1 MARDE
6 PADRSE
12 STAPA
17 QASTA
22 TIRPRKSLGQHFL
35 TDRRVLQRIL
45 AAASLSPTDTVIEA
59 GAGTGVLTRA
69 LAAAAG
75 KVIAVEIDEALCAHL
90 HRRLAA
96 YPNVEP
102 VCGDI
107 LSLSPNDLLARAQAS
122 PPYVVVANLPYY
134 IASAVLRHFLESAQ
148 PPARMIV
155 MVQAE
160 VAQSIAA
167 PPGRMSLLSV
177 GVQFY
182 AQAKILFYVPP
193 RAFRP
198 PPKVRSAVI
207 RLDVRPQPAVA
218 VDDRQAF
225 FHLVQAGFAA
235 PRKQLRNAIALG
247 LSIDPASAQ
256 SLLDAANID
265 PHRRAQTLSLDE
277 WGCLYRAWRGTAA
290 LLGRSDAPCA

>member
-1 MARDE
+1 MARGQ

-12 STAPA
+12 STATA
-17 QASTA
+17 RAATA

-45 AAASLSPTDTVIEA
+45 AAAALSPADTVIEV
-59 GAGTGVLTRA
+59 GAGKGVLTQA

-75 KVIAVEIDEALCAHL
+75 KVIAVEIDDALCARL
-90 HRRLAA
+90 RSRLAA
-96 YPNVEP
+96 CPNVEP
-102 VCGDI
+102 VCADI
-107 LSLSPNDLLARAQAS
+107 LSLSPDELLAHAEAS

-134 IASAVLRHFLESAQ
+134 IASAVLRHFLESAR

-160 VAQSIAA
+160 VGQSIAA
-167 PPGRMSLLSV
+167 PPGRMGLLSV

-182 AQAKILFYVPP
+182 AQARVLFYVPP
-193 RAFRP
+193 RAFHP
-198 PPKVRSAVI
+198 PPKVRSALI
-207 RLDVRPQPAVA
+207 RLDVRPEPAVA

-235 PRKQLRNAIALG
+235 PRKQLRNALALG
-247 LSIDPASAQ
+247 LGIEPAAAR

-265 PHRRAQTLSLDE
+265 PIRRAQTLSLDE
-277 WGCLYRAWRGTAA
+277 WGCLYRAWRGN
-290 LLGRSDAPCA
+290 GRPSGQQ

>member
-1 MARDE
+1 MVA
-6 PADRSE
+6 
-12 STAPA
+12 
-17 QASTA
+17 
-22 TIRPRKSLGQHFL
+22 IRPRKSLGQHFL

-45 AAASLSPTDTVIEA
+45 AAAALSPGDTVVEA
-59 GAGTGVLTRA
+59 GAGKGVLTQA

-90 HRRLAA
+90 RRRLAA
-96 YPNVEP
+96 FPNVEP

-107 LSLSPNDLLARAQAS
+107 LALSPDELLAHAQVS

-134 IASAVLRHFLESAQ
+134 IASAVLRHFLESAR

-160 VAQSIAA
+160 VGQSIAA
-167 PPGRMSLLSV
+167 SPGRMGLLSV

-182 AQAKILFYVPP
+182 AQARVLFYVPP
-193 RAFRP
+193 RAFHP

-207 RLDVRPQPAVA
+207 RLDVRPEPAVA

-225 FHLVQAGFAA
+225 FRLVQAGFAA
-235 PRKQLRNAIALG
+235 PRKQLRNALALG
-247 LSIDPASAQ
+247 LSIEPAAAR

-265 PHRRAQTLSLDE
+265 PIRRAQTLSLDE
-277 WGCLYRAWRGTAA
+277 WGYLYRAWRGN
-290 LLGRSDAPCA
+290 GRPSGQQ

>member
-1 MARDE
+1 M
-6 PADRSE
+6 
-12 STAPA
+12 
-17 QASTA
+17 
-22 TIRPRKSLGQHFL
+22 RPRKSLGQHFL

-45 AAASLSPTDTVIEA
+45 AAASLSPTDTVIEV
-59 GAGTGVLTRA
+59 GAGKGVLTRA

-75 KVIAVEIDEALCAHL
+75 RVIAVEIDRHLCEDL
-90 HRRLAA
+90 RRRLAA
-96 YPNVEP
+96 RPNVEP
-102 VCGDI
+102 VCADI
-107 LSLSPNDLLARAQAS
+107 LSLSPDKLLTSALAS
-122 PPYVVVANLPYY
+122 APYVVVANLPYY
-134 IASAVLRHFLESAQ
+134 IASAVLRHFLESAR

-167 PPGRMSLLSV
+167 SPGRMGLLSV

-182 AQAKILFYVPP
+182 AQARVLFYVPP

-207 RLDVRPQPAVA
+207 RLDVRPEPAVA

-235 PRKQLRNAIALG
+235 PRKQLRNALTLG
-247 LSIDPASAQ
+247 LGVDPAAAQ
-256 SLLDAANID
+256 GLLETADID

-277 WGCLYRAWRGTAA
+277 WGCLYRAWRGN
-290 LLGRSDAPCA
+290 GRPSRRE

>member
-1 MARDE
+1 MVA
-6 PADRSE
+6 
-12 STAPA
+12 
-17 QASTA
+17 
-22 TIRPRKSLGQHFL
+22 IRPRKSLGQHFL

-45 AAASLSPTDTVIEA
+45 AAASLSSTDTVIEA
-59 GAGTGVLTRA
+59 GAGKGVLTQA

-90 HRRLAA
+90 RRRLAA
-96 YPNVEP
+96 FPNVEP

-107 LSLSPNDLLARAQAS
+107 LSISPDELLTHAQAS

-134 IASAVLRHFLESAQ
+134 IASAVLRHLLESAR
-148 PPARMIV
+148 PPTRMIV

-160 VAQSIAA
+160 VGQSIAA

-182 AQAKILFYVPP
+182 AQAKVLFYVPP
-193 RAFRP
+193 RAFHP

-207 RLDVRPQPAVA
+207 RLDVRPEPAVA

-225 FHLVQAGFAA
+225 FRLVHAGFAA
-235 PRKQLRNAIALG
+235 PRKQLRNALALG
-247 LSIDPASAQ
+247 LGIDPAAAR
-256 SLLDAANID
+256 SLLDAASID
-265 PHRRAQTLSLDE
+265 PQRRAQTLSLDE
-277 WGCLYRAWRGTAA
+277 WGCLYRAWRGN
-290 LLGRSDAPCA
+290 GCPCGQQ

>member
-1 MARDE
+1 MARGQ
-6 PADRSE
+6 PANCSE
-12 STAPA
+12 SAATARA
-17 QASTA
+17 AA
-22 TIRPRKSLGQHFL
+22 TIHPRKRLGQHFL

-45 AAASLSPTDTVIEA
+45 AAASLSSADTVIEV
-59 GAGTGVLTRA
+59 GAGSGVLTQA
-69 LAAAAG
+69 LAKAAG
-75 KVIAVEIDEALCAHL
+75 KVIAVEIDQGLYDHL
-90 HRRLAA
+90 RRRLAA
-96 YPNVEP
+96 YPSVEP

-107 LSLSPNDLLARAQAS
+107 LSLPPGELLSRAQAS

-134 IASAVLRHFLESAQ
+134 IASAVLRRFLESAQ

-160 VAQSIAA
+160 VGQSIAA

-177 GVQFY
+177 SVQFY
-182 AQAKILFYVPP
+182 AQAKVLFYVPP

-207 RLDVRPQPAVA
+207 RLDVRPEPAVA

-235 PRKQLRNAIALG
+235 PRKQLRNALALG

-256 SLLDAANID
+256 SLLETANID
-265 PHRRAQTLSLDE
+265 ARRRAQTLSLDE
-277 WGCLYRAWRGTAA
+277 WGCLYRTWRGN
-290 LLGRSDAPCA
+290 GRPSGQE

>member
-1 MARDE
+1 MARGQ
-6 PADRSE
+6 PGNRSE
-12 STAPA
+12 WTAA
-17 QASTA
+17 ARAATA

-45 AAASLSPTDTVIEA
+45 AAASLSPADTVIEV
-59 GAGTGVLTRA
+59 GAGKGVLTQS
-69 LAAAAG
+69 LASAAG
-75 KVIAVEIDEALCAHL
+75 RVIAVEIDEDLCAHL
-90 HRRLAA
+90 RRRLAA
-96 YPNVEP
+96 RPNVES
-102 VCGDI
+102 VCADI
-107 LSLSPNDLLARAQAS
+107 LSLSPDDLLTRAQAS

-134 IASAVLRHFLESAQ
+134 IASAVLRHLLESSQ

-160 VAQSIAA
+160 VGQSIAA

-177 GVQFY
+177 SVQFY
-182 AQAKILFYVPP
+182 AQAKLLFYVPP

-207 RLDVRPQPAVA
+207 RLDVRPEPAVA

-235 PRKQLRNAIALG
+235 PRKQLRNALALG
-247 LSIDPASAQ
+247 LNIDPASAR
-256 SLLDAANID
+256 SLLDTANID
-265 PHRRAQTLSLDE
+265 PSRRAQTLSLDE
-277 WGCLYRAWRGTAA
+277 WGCLYRAWRGNDR
-290 LLGRSDAPCA
+290 LSGQE

>member
-1 MARDE
+1 MARGQ

-12 STAPA
+12 STGAA
-17 QASTA
+17 RAATA

-45 AAASLSPTDTVIEA
+45 AAAALSPADTVIEV
-59 GAGTGVLTRA
+59 GAGRGVLTQA

-75 KVIAVEIDEALCAHL
+75 KVIALEIDDALCAHL
-90 HRRLAA
+90 RRRLAA
-96 YPNVEP
+96 FPNVEP
-102 VCGDI
+102 VSGDI
-107 LSLSPNDLLARAQAS
+107 LALSPDELLTRAQAS

-182 AQAKILFYVPP
+182 AQARVLFYVPP
-193 RAFRP
+193 RAFHP

-207 RLDVRPQPAVA
+207 RLDVRPEPAVA

-225 FHLVQAGFAA
+225 FRLVQAGFAA
-235 PRKQLRNAIALG
+235 PRKQLRNALALG
-247 LSIDPASAQ
+247 LGIDPAAAR
-256 SLLDAANID
+256 SLLDTANID
-265 PHRRAQTLSLDE
+265 PSRRAQTLSLDE
-277 WGCLYRAWRGTAA
+277 WGCLYRAWRGN
-290 LLGRSDAPCA
+290 GRPCGQQ

>member
-1 MARDE
+1 MARGQ

-12 STAPA
+12 STATGEA
-17 QASTA
+17 ATA

-45 AAASLSPTDTVIEA
+45 AAASLSSTDTVVEV
-59 GAGTGVLTRA
+59 GAGKGVLTQA

-75 KVIAVEIDEALCAHL
+75 KVIAVEIDERLCAHL
-90 HRRLAA
+90 RSRLASC
-96 YPNVEP
+96 PNVEP
-102 VCGDI
+102 VCADI
-107 LSLSPNDLLARAQAS
+107 LALSPDELLARAQAS

-134 IASAVLRHFLESAQ
+134 IASAVLRHLLESAR

-167 PPGRMSLLSV
+167 PPGRMSLLSI

-182 AQAKILFYVPP
+182 AQARVIFYVPP
-193 RAFRP
+193 RAFHP

-207 RLDVRPQPAVA
+207 RLDVRPKPAVA

-235 PRKQLRNAIALG
+235 PRKQLRNALALG
-247 LSIDPASAQ
+247 LGIDPAAART
-256 SLLDAANID
+256 LLDTANID
-265 PHRRAQTLSLDE
+265 PSRRAQTLSLDE
-277 WGCLYRAWRGTAA
+277 WGCLYRAWRGS
-290 LLGRSDAPCA
+290 GRPSGQQ

>member
-1 MARDE
+1 MARDQ

-12 STAPA
+12 STATA
-17 QASTA
+17 RAATA

-45 AAASLSPTDTVIEA
+45 AAAALSPADTVIEV
-59 GAGTGVLTRA
+59 GAGKGVLTQA

-75 KVIAVEIDEALCAHL
+75 RVIAVEIDEALCARL
-90 HRRLAA
+90 RSRLAA
-96 YPNVEP
+96 FPSVEP
-102 VCGDI
+102 VCADI
-107 LSLSPNDLLARAQAS
+107 LALSPDELLAHAQVS

-134 IASAVLRHFLESAQ
+134 IASAVLRHFLESAR

-160 VAQSIAA
+160 VGQSIAA
-167 PPGRMSLLSV
+167 PPGRMGLLSV

-182 AQAKILFYVPP
+182 AQARVLFYVPP
-193 RAFRP
+193 RAFHP

-207 RLDVRPQPAVA
+207 RLDVRAEPAVA

-225 FHLVQAGFAA
+225 FRLVQAGFAA
-235 PRKQLRNAIALG
+235 PRKQLRNALALG
-247 LSIDPASAQ
+247 LSIEPAAAR

-265 PHRRAQTLSLDE
+265 PSRRAQTLTLDE
-277 WGCLYRAWRGTAA
+277 WGCLYRAWRGN
-290 LLGRSDAPCA
+290 GRPSGQQ

>member
-1 MARDE
+1 MARGQ
-6 PADRSE
+6 PANRSE
-12 STAPA
+12 SAATARA
-17 QASTA
+17 ATA

-45 AAASLSPTDTVIEA
+45 AAASLSSADTVIEV
-59 GAGTGVLTRA
+59 GAGKGVLTRA

-75 KVIAVEIDEALCAHL
+75 KVIAVEIDEGLCEHL
-90 HRRLAA
+90 RRRLAA
-96 YPNVEP
+96 HPNVEP

-107 LSLSPNDLLARAQAS
+107 LSLAPDELLARAQAS

-134 IASAVLRHFLESAQ
+134 IASAVLRHFLESAR
-148 PPARMIV
+148 PPTRMIV

-160 VAQSIAA
+160 VGQSIAA

-182 AQAKILFYVPP
+182 AQAKVLFYVPP

-207 RLDVRPQPAVA
+207 RLDVRPEPAVA

-235 PRKQLRNAIALG
+235 RRKQLRNALALG
-247 LSIDPASAQ
+247 LSIDAASAQ
-256 SLLDAANID
+256 SLLDTASID
-265 PHRRAQTLSLDE
+265 PTRRAQTLSLDE
-277 WGCLYRAWRGTAA
+277 WGCLYRAWRGD
-290 LLGRSDAPCA
+290 GRPSRQE

>member
-1 MARDE
+1 MARGQ
-6 PADRSE
+6 PANRSE
-12 STAPA
+12 SAATA
-17 QASTA
+17 QAATA

-45 AAASLSPTDTVIEA
+45 AAASLSSADTVIEV
-59 GAGTGVLTRA
+59 GAGKGVLTRA
-69 LAAAAG
+69 LASAAG
-75 KVIAVEIDEALCAHL
+75 RVIAVEIDEGLCAHL
-90 HRRLAA
+90 RRRLAA
-96 YPNVEP
+96 RPNVEP

-107 LSLSPNDLLARAQAS
+107 LSLSPDELLARAQAS

-148 PPARMIV
+148 PPVRMIV

-160 VAQSIAA
+160 VGQSIAA

-177 GVQFY
+177 SVQFY
-182 AQAKILFYVPP
+182 AQAKVLFYVPP

-207 RLDVRPQPAVA
+207 RLDVRLEPAVA
-218 VDDRQAF
+218 VDDRDAF
-225 FHLVQAGFAA
+225 FQLVQAGFAA
-235 PRKQLRNAIALG
+235 PRKQLRNALALG
-247 LSIDPASAQ
+247 LGIEPTSAR

-265 PHRRAQTLSLDE
+265 ASRRAQTLSLDE
-277 WGCLYRAWRGTAA
+277 WGCLYHAWRESS
-290 LLGRSDAPCA
+290 RPSESDAPCA

>member
-1 MARDE
+1 MARGQ
-6 PADRSE
+6 PGKPS
-12 STAPA
+12 
-17 QASTA
+17 QAAATSQAAAA

-45 AAASLSPTDTVIEA
+45 AAASLSPADCVIEV
-59 GAGTGVLTRA
+59 GAGSGVLTKG
-69 LAAAAG
+69 LASAAG
-75 KVIAVEIDEALCAHL
+75 RVIAVEIDEGLCGHL
-90 HRRLAA
+90 RRRLEA

-107 LSLSPNDLLARAQAS
+107 LSLSPDELLARAQAS

-148 PPARMIV
+148 PPSRMIV

-160 VAQSIAA
+160 VAQSMAA

-177 GVQFY
+177 SVQFY
-182 AQAKILFYVPP
+182 AQAKVLFYVPP
-193 RAFRP
+193 RAFHP

-207 RLDVRPQPAVA
+207 RLDVRSEPAVS
-218 VDDRQAF
+218 VDNRQAF
-225 FHLVQAGFAA
+225 FRLVRAGFAA
-235 PRKQLRNAIALG
+235 PRKQLRNALALG

-256 SLLDAANID
+256 SLLETANID
-265 PHRRAQTLSLDE
+265 PKRRAQTLSLDE
-277 WGCLYRAWRGTAA
+277 WGCLYRAWRGN
-290 LLGRSDAPCA
+290 GRPSSRE

>member
-1 MARDE
+1 MARGQ
-6 PADRSE
+6 PGNRSE
-12 STAPA
+12 PEAA
-17 QASTA
+17 GRAATA
-22 TIRPRKSLGQHFL
+22 TVRPLKSLGQHFL

-45 AAASLSPTDTVIEA
+45 AAASLSSADTVIEV
-59 GAGTGVLTRA
+59 GAGKGVLTQA
-69 LAAAAG
+69 LASAAG
-75 KVIAVEIDEALCAHL
+75 RVIAVEIDEGLCAHL
-90 HRRLAA
+90 RRRLAVR
-96 YPNVEP
+96 PNVEP
-102 VCGDI
+102 VCADI
-107 LSLSPNDLLARAQAS
+107 LSLSPNELLARAQAS

-148 PPARMIV
+148 PPTRMIV

-177 GVQFY
+177 SVQFY
-182 AQAKILFYVPP
+182 AQAKVLFYVPP

-207 RLDVRPQPAVA
+207 RLDVRPEPAVA

-225 FHLVQAGFAA
+225 FRLVQAGFAA
-235 PRKQLRNAIALG
+235 PRKQLRNALALG
-247 LSIDPASAQ
+247 LSIDAASAR
-256 SLLDAANID
+256 SLLDTADID

-277 WGCLYRAWRGTAA
+277 WGCLYRAWRGN
-290 LLGRSDAPCA
+290 GRPSGQE

>member
-1 MARDE
+1 MARGQQGN
-6 PADRSE
+6 RTK
-12 STAPA
+12 STATA
-17 QASTA
+17 RAATA

-45 AAASLSPTDTVIEA
+45 AAASLSSADTVIEV
-59 GAGTGVLTRA
+59 GAGKGVLTRA

-75 KVIAVEIDEALCAHL
+75 KVIAVEIDEGLCEHL
-90 HRRLAA
+90 RRRLAA
-96 YPNVEP
+96 RSNVEP

-107 LSLSPNDLLARAQAS
+107 LSLAPDELLARAQAS

-148 PPARMIV
+148 PPATLIV

-160 VAQSIAA
+160 VGQSIAA

-182 AQAKILFYVPP
+182 AQAKVLFYVPP

-207 RLDVRPQPAVA
+207 RLDVRPEPAVA

-225 FHLVQAGFAA
+225 FRLVQAGFAA
-235 PRKQLRNAIALG
+235 PRKQLRNALALG
-247 LSIDPASAQ
+247 LSIDAASAR
-256 SLLDAANID
+256 SLLDTANID
-265 PHRRAQTLSLDE
+265 PTRRAQTLSLDE
-277 WGCLYRAWRGTAA
+277 WGCLYRAWREN
-290 LLGRSDAPCA
+290 GRPSGQK

>member
-1 MARDE
+1 MARGQSGNRSE
-6 PADRSE
+6 PAVAR
-12 STAPA
+12 AA
-17 QASTA
+17 TA

-45 AAASLSPTDTVIEA
+45 AAAGLSPADTVIEV
-59 GAGTGVLTRA
+59 GAGKGVLTRA
-69 LAAAAG
+69 LAAAA
-75 KVIAVEIDEALCAHL
+75 KVIAVEIDEGLCAHL
-90 HRRLAA
+90 RRRLAA
-96 YPNVEP
+96 YPNIEP

-107 LSLSPNDLLARAQAS
+107 LSLPPEELLARAQAS

-160 VAQSIAA
+160 VGQSIAA

-177 GVQFY
+177 SVQFY
-182 AQAKILFYVPP
+182 AQARVLFYVPP
-193 RAFRP
+193 RAFHP

-207 RLDVRPQPAVA
+207 RLDVRPEPAVA

-225 FHLVQAGFAA
+225 FRLVQAGFAA
-235 PRKQLRNAIALG
+235 PRKQLRNALALG
-247 LSIDPASAQ
+247 LSFEPSDAQ
-256 SLLDAANID
+256 RLLDAANID
-265 PHRRAQTLSLDE
+265 PTRRAQTLTLDE
-277 WGCLYRAWRGTAA
+277 WGRLYRAWRADD
-290 LLGRSDAPCA
+290 RPSKRE

>member
-1 MARDE
+1 MARGQPE
-6 PADRSE
+6 DRSE
-12 STAPA
+12 SAATARA
-17 QASTA
+17 ATA
-22 TIRPRKSLGQHFL
+22 AFRPRKSLGQHFL

-45 AAASLSPTDTVIEA
+45 AAAALSPGDTVVEA
-59 GAGTGVLTRA
+59 GAGKGVLTQA
-69 LAAAAG
+69 LAAVAG
-75 KVIAVEIDEALCAHL
+75 KVIAVEIDERLCARL
-90 HRRLAA
+90 RSRLAVF
-96 YPNVEP
+96 PNVEP

-107 LSLSPNDLLARAQAS
+107 LTLSPDELLARAQAS

-134 IASAVLRHFLESAQ
+134 IASAVLRHFLESAR

-160 VAQSIAA
+160 VGQSIAA

-182 AQAKILFYVPP
+182 AQARVLFYVPP
-193 RAFRP
+193 RAFHP

-207 RLDVRPQPAVA
+207 RLDVRPEPAVA

-225 FHLVQAGFAA
+225 FRLVQAGFAA
-235 PRKQLRNAIALG
+235 PRKQLRNALALG
-247 LSIDPASAQ
+247 LGIEPAAAR

-265 PHRRAQTLSLDE
+265 PSRRAQTLSLDE
-277 WGCLYRAWRGTAA
+277 WGCLYRAWRGNDRPS
-290 LLGRSDAPCA
+290 GQQ